1 MRLTA
6 GTLGVMLAVIT
17 WTTPAAAIDI
27 TFDDLVSAG
36 NPSVAAVE
44 TSGYRVEGPA
54 LHTIDTP
61 GSLYVDSGSPIYL
74 AQIDGPAGA
83 GLTLRRLDGAAFD
96 LYEFAA
102 ARLFV
107 SASDG
112 PNASQ
117 VALLGLGVGGTTL
130 SATYDLAATGFT
142 HFTVPPA
149 WSHLE
154 AMVFQGLLAG
164 GGPGALALDDVG
176 VGSGPVTGSV
186 PEPAAIV
193 LALTTALAVGAVLL
207 RGRS

>member
-1 MRLTA
+1 VIDIPRMF
-6 GTLGVMLAVIT
+6 GVFEKGGAWAPITGDGMGEVAVDSSVAL
-17 WTTPAAAIDI
+17 PAAAVDGIRSLVRERFAD
-27 TFDDLVSAG
+27 TMFFDETKRAMI
-36 NPSVAAVE
+36 SVE
-44 TSGYRVEGPA
+44 QRT
-54 LHTIDTP
+54 D
-61 GSLYVDSGSPIYL
+61 VDSDTYTE
-74 AQIDGPAGA
+74 AQTRFQD
-83 GLTLRRLDGAAFD
+83 AAFD

-142 HFTVPPA
+142 HFTVPPT

-154 AMVFQGLLAG
+154 AMDFQGLLAG

>member
-6 GTLGVMLAVIT
+6 STLGVMLAVT
-17 WTTPAAAIDI
+17 AWTAPAAALDI

-44 TSGYRVEGPA
+44 TSGYRVAGPT

-74 AQIDGPAGA
+74 AQLDGPASG
-83 GLTLRRLDGAAFD
+83 GLTLRRQDGDAFD

-102 ARLFV
+102 ARLFA
-107 SASDG
+107 SATGG
-112 PNASQ
+112 PSAVQ

-130 SATYDLAATGFT
+130 SATYDLAAAGFS
-142 HFTVPPA
+142 HFVVPPT

-154 AMVFQGLLAG
+154 AVVFQGVLPGAG
-164 GGPGALALDDVG
+164 LGALALDDVG
-176 VGSGPVTGSV
+176 VGSGPATGSV

-193 LALTTALAVGAVLL
+193 LVLTTALAVGAVLL
-207 RGRS
+207 RGRL